1 MLHHDGYE
9 FHDIDKKQYR
19 YIGKIEI
26 AQKLIKWTAELTFED
41 ASKGSI
47 SGTIS
52 GIGDDEGP
60 VRRAVDVAVKA
71 KIQLMTGL

>member
-9 FHDIDKKQYR
+9 FHGIDKKQYR
-19 YIGKIEI
+19 YVGKIEI
-26 AQKLIKWTAELTFED
+26 TPKLVKWTAELTFED

-60 VRRAVDVAVKA
+60 VRRAVDLAVKA
-71 KIQLMTGL
+71 KIQSMTGL